1 MPKSNHIFL
10 ILCKLVLPTR
20 KDTIHNKWA
29 VQEGSTIDFW
39 IDKILTL
46 KARFS
51 KWYNSF
57 RINLTNTICLL
68 NKKEIKVNNKLHY
81 FLLNEPKLKW
91 WVYFNSN
98 ISSVSGGVQNCIL
111 KLYIFYICLDSCWN
125 YLRICSLTSWWS
137 LNWLK

>member
-1 MPKSNHIFL
+1 MKWAEVSIVIICLDFEILRLVYFLYQQVFKNMCQKVTIFL
-10 ILCKLVLPTR
+10 IVCKLALPTR

-98 ISSVSGGVQNCIL
+98 ISSVSGGV
-111 KLYIFYICLDSCWN
+111 
-125 YLRICSLTSWWS
+125 
-137 LNWLK
+137 

>member
-1 MPKSNHIFL
+1 MKWAEVSVVIICLDFEILRLVYFLCQQVFKNVCQKVTIFFSF
-10 ILCKLVLPTR
+10 CALPTR

-98 ISSVSGGVQNCIL
+98 ISGVSSGVQYCIL
-111 KLYIFYICLDSCWN
+111 KL
-125 YLRICSLTSWWS
+125 
-137 LNWLK
+137 